1 MSTKESVGSNE
12 PIKSDSRTGRYGIKA
27 YGKWFCF
34 NSKRAYKKYLTAWM
48 SGTGGSERDRAVDA
62 FVALWNNQSFWDS
75 DTCRL

>member
-1 MSTKESVGSNE
+1 MSSKVESDADG

-34 NSKRAYKKYLTAWM
+34 NRKRAYTKYLIALM
-48 SGTGGSERDRAVDA
+48 SSTGGSERDRVVDA
-62 FVALWNNQSFWDS
+62 FVALWNKQNFWDS